1 MVQGRNPGIPHRP
14 PRNRS
19 GRAEVRGSLQDVS
32 MADSVPPLLR
42 VALVEDDIAFQNSF
56 AAALAETGDI
66 ELAGMAHNVAQA
78 RLLLAGDPLDV
89 LVVDLGLPDGS
100 GIDVIRAAHAAWPAC
115 GIMVSTTFADEKHV
129 IASIEAGAAGYLLKD
144 SSAKKIADEIRAL
157 HAGGSPISPRIA
169 RQILLRFRTP
179 DPEPQPPEEVA
190 VALPSPL
197 SPREREALELITKGF
212 SYDEIADLMQVSR
225 NTVMTF
231 VRRIYQKLEVHS
243 KAEAIYEA
251 RNHGIL

>member
-1 MVQGRNPGIPHRP
+1 M
-14 PRNRS
+14 
-19 GRAEVRGSLQDVS
+19 AEQ
-32 MADSVPPLLR
+32 VPPLLK

-56 AAALAETGDI
+56 AAAIAETGD
-66 ELAGMAHNVAQA
+66 LQLVGMAPNVAQA

-100 GIDVIRAAHAAWPAC
+100 GIDVIRAAHAAWPQC

-144 SSAKKIADEIRAL
+144 SSAEKIADEIRAL

-169 RQILLRFRTP
+169 RQILLRFRP
-179 DPEPQPPEEVA
+179 DPPPQPQEEA
-190 VALPSPL
+190 PAAALASPL

>member
-1 MVQGRNPGIPHRP
+1 MPDSAP
-14 PRNRS
+14 
-19 GRAEVRGSLQDVS
+19 SL
-32 MADSVPPLLR
+32 LK
-42 VALVEDDIAFQNSF
+42 VALVEDDVASQNSF
-56 AAALAETGDI
+56 TAAVGGTDDM
-66 ELAGMAHNVAQA
+66 ELAGLAANVAQA
-78 RLLLAGDPLDV
+78 RALLGGPPMDV

-100 GIDVIRAAHAAWPAC
+100 GIDVIRAANQAWPAC

-144 SSAKKIADEIRAL
+144 SSPEKIADEIRAL

-169 RQILLRFRTP
+169 RQILLRFRP
-179 DPEPQPPEEVA
+179 IHAEPRQPEIPAPLA
-190 VALPSPL
+190 SPL

-231 VRRIYQKLEVHS
+231 VRRIYQKLEVRS

>member
-1 MVQGRNPGIPHRP
+1 
-14 PRNRS
+14 
-19 GRAEVRGSLQDVS
+19 
-32 MADSVPPLLR
+32 MADSVPPLLK
-42 VALVEDDIAFQNSF
+42 VALVEDDVAFQNSF
-56 AAALAETGDI
+56 AAALAEAGDM
-66 ELAGMAHNVAQA
+66 ELAGIAHNVAQSRA
-78 RLLLAGDPLDV
+78 LLGGDPLDI

-100 GIDVIRAAHAAWPAC
+100 GIDVIRAAHAAWPRC

-129 IASIEAGAAGYLLKD
+129 IASIESGAAGYLLKD
-144 SSAKKIADEIRAL
+144 SSAEKIADEIRAL

-169 RQILLRFRTP
+169 RQILLRFRP
-179 DPEPQPPEEVA
+179 ANVAAQQQEPP
-190 VALPSPL
+190 ALASPL

-243 KAEAIYEA
+243 KAEAIFEA

>member
-1 MVQGRNPGIPHRP
+1 MTV
-14 PRNRS
+14 
-19 GRAEVRGSLQDVS
+19 
-32 MADSVPPLLR
+32 SVPPLLK

-56 AAALAETGDI
+56 SAAIAETGDMR
-66 ELAGMAHNVAQA
+66 LVGMAHNVAQA
-78 RLLLAGDPLDV
+78 RLLLAGDPIDV

-100 GIDVIRAAHAAWPAC
+100 GIDVIRAAHAAWPQC

-169 RQILLRFRTP
+169 RQILLRFRP
-179 DPEPQPPEEVA
+179 PEPEPQPPEA
-190 VALPSPL
+190 APPLASPL

>member
-1 MVQGRNPGIPHRP
+1 
-14 PRNRS
+14 
-19 GRAEVRGSLQDVS
+19 
-32 MADSVPPLLR
+32 MADSAPSRLK

-56 AAALAETGDI
+56 AAAVGSSEDMRLI
-66 ELAGMAHNVAQA
+66 GMAHNVAQA
-78 RLLLAGDPLDV
+78 RKMLAGDPLDV

-100 GIDVIRAAHAAWPAC
+100 GIDVIRDAHAAWPDC

-144 SSAKKIADEIRAL
+144 SSAEKIADEIRAL

-169 RQILLRFRTP
+169 RHILLRFRAHP
-179 DPEPQPPEEVA
+179 PEPEPAP
-190 VALPSPL
+190 ALANPL

-212 SYDEIADLMQVSR
+212 SYDEIAELMQVSR

-231 VRRIYQKLEVHS
+231 VRRIYQKLEVGS
-243 KAEAIYEA
+243 KAEAIFEA
-251 RNHGIL
+251 RSHGLL

>member
-1 MVQGRNPGIPHRP
+1 
-14 PRNRS
+14 
-19 GRAEVRGSLQDVS
+19 
-32 MADSVPPLLR
+32 MADSASPLLK

-56 AAALAETGDI
+56 AAAVGSSEGMQLT
-66 ELAGMAHNVAQA
+66 GMAHNVAQA
-78 RLLLAGDPLDV
+78 RKMLVGDPIDV

-100 GIDVIRAAHAAWPAC
+100 GIDVIRDAHAAWPDC

-144 SSAKKIADEIRAL
+144 SSPEKIADEIRAL

-169 RQILLRFRTP
+169 RQILLRFRPAEPVPAAAVLAEVTP
-179 DPEPQPPEEVA
+179 IA
-190 VALPSPL
+190 SPL

-212 SYDEIADLMQVSR
+212 SYDEIAELMLVSR

-231 VRRIYQKLEVHS
+231 VRRIYQKLEVSS
-243 KAEAIYEA
+243 KAEAIFEA

>member
-1 MVQGRNPGIPHRP
+1 
-14 PRNRS
+14 
-19 GRAEVRGSLQDVS
+19 
-32 MADSVPPLLR
+32 MADSASPQLR
-42 VALVEDDIAFQNSF
+42 IALVEDDIAFQNSF
-56 AAALAETGDI
+56 ASAVGSSNDMRLI
-66 ELAGMAHNVAQA
+66 GMAHNVAQA
-78 RLLLAGDPLDV
+78 RKMLAGEPLDV

-100 GIDVIRAAHAAWPAC
+100 GIDVIRDAHAAWPEC

-144 SSAKKIADEIRAL
+144 SSPEKIADEIRAL

-169 RQILLRFRTP
+169 RQILLRFRPTDPVPAATTLAEVTP
-179 DPEPQPPEEVA
+179 IA
-190 VALPSPL
+190 SPL

-212 SYDEIADLMQVSR
+212 SYDEIAELMQVSR

-231 VRRIYQKLEVHS
+231 VRRIYQKLEVSS
-243 KAEAIYEA
+243 KAEAIFEA

>member
-1 MVQGRNPGIPHRP
+1 M
-14 PRNRS
+14 
-19 GRAEVRGSLQDVS
+19 E
-32 MADSVPPLLR
+32 DSVPPLLR
-42 VALVEDDIAFQNSF
+42 VALVEDDITFQNSF

-78 RLLLAGDPLDV
+78 RALLDGDPLDV

-169 RQILLRFRTP
+169 RQILLRFRP
-179 DPEPQPPEEVA
+179 PNPEPQPQPQPPEEIA
-190 VALPSPL
+190 AALPSPL

>member
-1 MVQGRNPGIPHRP
+1 
-14 PRNRS
+14 
-19 GRAEVRGSLQDVS
+19 
-32 MADSVPPLLR
+32 MAVSVPPPLK

-56 AAALAETGDI
+56 AAAVAETGDMQ
-66 ELAGMAHNVAQA
+66 LVGMAQNVAQA
-78 RLLLAGDPLDV
+78 KALLSGDPLDV

-100 GIDVIRAAHAAWPAC
+100 GIDVIRAAHAAWPQC

-144 SSAKKIADEIRAL
+144 SSAEKIADEIRAL

-169 RQILLRFRTP
+169 RQILLRFRP
-179 DPEPQPPEEVA
+179 PEPEPLQPEVA
-190 VALPSPL
+190 ASPLASPL